1 MPYEFQ
7 LTQDLG
13 SGNVLPIWSPPLP
26 EYAGFAMTS
35 GERAVAAG
43 LRNRNTRE
51 TARDALAWWNAL
63 PAQRKATAKAGL
75 APDVEAAVLANW
87 ATSQAS

>member
-1 MPYEFQ
+1 
-7 LTQDLG
+7 
-13 SGNVLPIWSPPLP
+13 
-26 EYAGFAMTS
+26 MTS

-43 LRNRNTRE
+43 LRNRITRE